1 MAGYHL
7 RDIAKGTLGDVSKI
21 KEEYEEFLESLEQK
35 NPIMA
40 LVELSDM
47 IGAIEA
53 YAEKHHKIT
62 LKDIITLKEAT
73 QRAFKSGSRTSPRPA
88 II

>member
-7 RDIAKGTLGDVSKI
+7 RDIPRGEFGEVSKI
-21 KEEYEEFLESLEQK
+21 REEFEEFLESLEQN

-47 IGAIEA
+47 IGAIEG

-62 LKDIITLKEAT
+62 LDDILALKNAT
-73 QRAFKSGSRTSPRPA
+73 QRAFKSGCRTPKRN
-88 II
+88 